1 MKEKRVKRI
10 GLEILV
16 DESVDGDNL
25 AEEIAE
31 QLDGDYAVIGSSFQ
45 EDLTEIYEKSFP
57 DMLNCK

>member
-1 MKEKRVKRI
+1 LKEKRVKRI